1 MNSPGT
7 LEKLAIE
14 LAHSLESLKTSLT
27 APNVR
32 AFFASMGLEFPASIE
47 SAGGVLTAMQN
58 TVNAVNDLPPVVVQL
73 LNAIDTENVAQI
85 TNAVKNLI
93 KETRDVIETFDNLET
108 ALKNFAGGVPGIS
121 AADVEQLIRRLLE
134 YQVIT
139 YLENHHRNVL
149 GVLLV
154 LGLAEI
160 TEVPAAGATKPAH
173 TLKRIYLARLP
184 ELLESP
190 NGYIRDRYQW
200 GQNGFTGELL
210 LQHIKTLLEGLG
222 VSTIYT
228 QGPPASLDIPAASP
242 LGVLQRSTG
251 VNPPGLA
258 FVMGQSLSNAFP
270 PGTQVDFIPPNWFL
284 RLDAQGN
291 YASGITFLLKPGG
304 ALEVQSGAQVAG
316 KFDMSLVME
325 RPDGEKAILFGR
337 SGGSRIA
344 AKMLRLGV
352 GAQLSW
358 NAGQGKAT
366 GDAYF
371 EFEIDKGEIVID
383 LGGGDSFIT
392 SIFPPDGVKFEIDF
406 LLGFSAKNGWYF
418 TGGAAL
424 ETAIPIHKEIF
435 GIEINTLFLV
445 LAFEGSKIK
454 PEISLGVTGKLGPLT
469 LAITRI
475 GTRSVLDLNPGAST
489 GDPFSA
495 LAPTSTKGN
504 LGALDLGIEFK
515 GPNGIGLAMDAHGF
529 KGGGYLYFDDENK
542 RYAGLL
548 ELEFSGIVTLKAI
561 GLLTTRMPDGSDG
574 FSLLIL
580 ITADFA
586 PIQLGFGFTLLGVGG
601 LFGLNRTMKLDVL
614 RTGIKEN
621 SLASVLFPK
630 NIIENADRIISD
642 LRQIFP
648 PQQDRF
654 VFGPM
659 AKIGWGTPTLLSIE
673 LGLIIEVPN
682 PVTVAI
688 LGIFRAILPD
698 ERAAIIRIQVNFL
711 GSIEFGKQLISFDA
725 GLYDSYILTLP
736 LAGDMALRI
745 GYGDNPAFVLSVG
758 GFHPAFNPPPQPA
771 LPANMARLTINLLA
785 GNNPR
790 LTLTTY
796 FAITSNTVQFG
807 AKIELVAKAWKFQV
821 VGFLAFDAL
830 FQFSPFYFI
839 VGVSAMV
846 AVKAGSATI
855 LSISLSLQLEG
866 PTPWKI
872 QGTGSFKILFV
883 KVKVRVSKTWGEQK
897 DTALPDIEVMPKLI
911 AALQEKNNWQAK
923 LPARN
928 SLLVSLKQISEV
940 DETYVV
946 AHPSGILTVSQKVVP
961 LKTAIDKFGK
971 QNPSDAKKFTISK
984 VSNADTEFGQS
995 DVKEQFAPGEY
1006 FEMDNAKKL
1015 ARKSFEQMPSGVK
1028 VSNSSEQ
1035 ISYSKAVR
1043 RVVEYEAIIIDTN
1056 YKRNFLRR
1064 FRQGL
1069 RSFLSLLRGGYAA
1082 QSSRSYVNT
1091 REPVLGPGKIAA
1103 QQEGFAVVNIQ
1114 NLATVGAGA
1123 ILDSEAE
1130 AFSYMN
1136 EMIQANPSM
1145 KGKVQVV
1152 SQFELV

>member
-14 LAHSLESLKTSLT
+14 LANALDSLQTSLT
-27 APNVR
+27 ASNVR
-32 AFFASMGLEFPASIE
+32 SFFASMGLDFPASIE
-47 SAGGVLTAMQN
+47 SAGSVLSAMQT
-58 TVNAVNDLPPVVVQL
+58 TVGEVADLPPLVAQVIA
-73 LNAIDTENVAQI
+73 AIDADDLGQI
-85 TNAVKNLI
+85 ASTVEDLI
-93 KETRDVIETFDNLET
+93 KEIKDVIETFDDLES
-108 ALKNFAGGVPGIS
+108 ALSTFVASVPGIS
-121 AADVEQLIRRLLE
+121 TGDVQQLIQRLFE

-139 YLENHHRNVL
+139 YLENQYPNVL

-154 LGLAEI
+154 LGIAEV
-160 TEVPAAGATKPAH
+160 TDVAADGPTKPAH
-173 TLKRIYLARLP
+173 TVKRLYPNRLP
-184 ELLESP
+184 DLMSSP
-190 NGYIRDRYQW
+190 HTYIRDRYQW
-200 GQNGFTGELL
+200 GQNGFTGEEL
-210 LQHIKTLLEGLG
+210 LQHIQFLLNGLG
-222 VSTIYT
+222 ITTTYS
-228 QGPPASLDIPAASP
+228 GGSPASLDIPAADTI
-242 LGVLQRSTG
+242 GVLQRSTG
-251 VNPPGLA
+251 FNPPGLE
-258 FVMGQSLSNAFP
+258 FVLGKSLNTSFP
-270 PGTQVDFIPPNWFL
+270 PGTKVNFIPPNWFI
-284 RLDAQGN
+284 RLDADAN
-291 YASGITFLLKPGG
+291 YSTGVTFVLKPGG
-304 ALEVQSGAQVAG
+304 GLEVQSGTQVAG
-316 KFDMSLVME
+316 DFAMSLVME
-325 RPDGEKAILFGR
+325 RADGQKAILFGR
-337 SGGSRIA
+337 AGGSRIA
-344 AKMLRLGV
+344 AKSLRAGV

-358 NAGQGKAT
+358 NSGQNKAS
-366 GDAYF
+366 GDAFF
-371 EFEIDKGEIVID
+371 ELEIDKGEVVID
-383 LGGGDSFIT
+383 LSGGDSFIA
-392 SIFPPDGVKFEIDF
+392 SIFPPDGVRFEFDF
-406 LLGFSAKNGWYF
+406 ILGFSGKNGWYF

-435 GIEINTLFLV
+435 GIELETLFLV
-445 LAFEGSKIK
+445 LGFDGSQIK
-454 PEISLGVTGKLGPLT
+454 PEVSLGVNGKLGPLT

-475 GTRSVLDLNPGAST
+475 GTRGILDF
-489 GDPFSA
+489 DPNSSNDSPFA
-495 LAPTSTKGN
+495 MTSTKGN

-515 GPNGIGLAMDAHGF
+515 GPNGIGLSLDGNGF

-580 ITADFA
+580 ITAEFT
-586 PIQLGFGFTLLGVGG
+586 PIQLGFGFTLIGVGG

-614 RTGIKEN
+614 RKGIKEN

-630 NIIENADRIISD
+630 NVVENADRIISD

-698 ERAAIIRIQVNFL
+698 EKAAILKIQVNFL
-711 GSIEFGKQLISFDA
+711 GSIEFGKQLIAFDA
-725 GLYDSYILTLP
+725 GLYDSRILTMT

-758 GFHPAFNPPPQPA
+758 GFHPAFNPPPQPS
-771 LPANMARLTINLLA
+771 LPANMSRLTINLLG

-790 LTLTTY
+790 LTLSTY

-807 AKIELVAKAWKFQV
+807 AKLELFAKAWKFKV

-839 VGVSAMV
+839 VSVSAMV
-846 AVKAGSATI
+846 AIKAGSATI
-855 LSISLSLQLEG
+855 LSIGLSLQLEG

-872 QGTGSFKILFV
+872 KGTGSFKILFV
-883 KVKVRVSKTWGEQK
+883 SVKVRITKTFGDKK
-897 DTALPDIEVMPKLI
+897 DTTLPDIEVMPKLV

-928 SLLVSLKQISEV
+928 SLLVSLKEISDV
-940 DETYVV
+940 DEAYVI
-946 AHPSGILTVSQKVVP
+946 AHPSGTLTVSQKIVP
-961 LKTAIDKFGK
+961 LQTSIDKFGSQK
-971 QNPSDAKKFTISK
+971 PSDAQKFTIDK
-984 VSNADTEFGQS
+984 VSNADTTFSQS

-1028 VSNSSEQ
+1028 VSSSSEE
-1035 ISYSKAVR
+1035 IAYSKVVR

-1056 YKRNFLRR
+1056 YRRNFLRK
-1064 FRQGL
+1064 FRQGF
-1069 RSFLSLLRGGYAA
+1069 RSFFSLLRGGYAA
-1082 QSSRSYVNT
+1082 QSSRSFVNT
-1091 REPVLGPGKIAA
+1091 REPVLGPGKIESK
-1103 QQEGFAVVNIQ
+1103 QEGFSIVSTED
-1114 NLATVGAGA
+1114 LTTVGTAASWG
-1123 ILDSEAE
+1123 SEAE
-1130 AFSYMN
+1130 AFSHMN
-1136 EMIQANPSM
+1136 EMLKDNPGM

-1152 SQFELV
+1152 SEFELV